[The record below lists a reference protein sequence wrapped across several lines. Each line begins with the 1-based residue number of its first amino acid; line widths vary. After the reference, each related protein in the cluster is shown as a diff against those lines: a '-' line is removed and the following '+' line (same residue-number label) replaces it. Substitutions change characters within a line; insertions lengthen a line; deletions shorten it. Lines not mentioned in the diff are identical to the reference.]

1 MLVQRGYSDLAI
13 DKIKDLCEIHQLVTL
28 DLMEPLTS
36 SNEPTDQGMTSN
48 TSSRQEEMLSY
59 RRRMFMRQQ
68 ESSASDMRNMTDEIQ
83 NT

>member
-68 ESSASDMRNMTDEIQ
+68 ESSASDMRNMTDEI
-83 NT
+83 